1 MNSSKNLFDHI
12 MRCAQLAAALEASGY
27 PKPGN
32 VHRTS
37 DFKDLHFEDFLASS
51 VAIGPS
57 MRRLAQRG
65 YMAFTGKIQL
75 CGIRIGECIEEA
87 VDESAKWQKGL
98 NAHLGTI
105 LLFSP
110 LVTAGGSCGSIEA
123 INPKSLREAVGK
135 VVGQTTRKDAACA
148 FEAMA
153 KMSPQTLGRLP
164 DANAPDV
171 LKRTR
176 GFLPDVTL
184 LEAMKYGATWDS
196 IASEWSTN
204 FERVFTTGYPE
215 LIEVFSETQDI
226 NTATVHTF
234 LFFLSHFQD
243 TFVSRKAGLKH
254 TVYLD
259 EAIRIGSKETAWVS
273 ELAGE
278 ALKQG
283 GLMTTYGRA
292 SILALDSRLRFHG
305 LNPGTTADMTGA
317 SILTAMLCGWC
328 F

>member
-1 MNSSKNLFDHI
+1 
-12 MRCAQLAAALEASGY
+12 
-27 PKPGN
+27 
-32 VHRTS
+32 
-37 DFKDLHFEDFLASS
+37 
-51 VAIGPS
+51 
-57 MRRLAQRG
+57 
-65 YMAFTGKIQL
+65 
-75 CGIRIGECIEEA
+75 
-87 VDESAKWQKGL
+87 
-98 NAHLGTI
+98 
-105 LLFSP
+105 
-110 LVTAGGSCGSIEA
+110 
-123 INPKSLREAVGK
+123 
-135 VVGQTTRKDAACA
+135 
-148 FEAMA
+148 MA

-176 GFLPDVTL
+176 DAFPEVTL
-184 LEAMKYGATWDS
+184 LEAMKYGAPWDS

-204 FERVFTTGYPE
+204 YERVFTTGYPA
-215 LIEVFSETQDI
+215 LVEVFSETQDI

-259 EAIRIGSKETAWVS
+259 EAIRIGSQETAWVS
-273 ELAGE
+273 KLAGE

-283 GLMTTYGRA
+283 GLITANGRA
-292 SILALDSRLRFHG
+292 SILELDRRLRFHG